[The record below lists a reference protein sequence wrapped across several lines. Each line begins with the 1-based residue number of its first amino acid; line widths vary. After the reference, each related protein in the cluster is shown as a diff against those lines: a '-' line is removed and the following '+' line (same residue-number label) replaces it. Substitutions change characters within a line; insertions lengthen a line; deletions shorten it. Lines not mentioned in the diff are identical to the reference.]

1 MPKFSE
7 FLKWFGDLFAMFKY
21 FPLWFQILLIFST
34 LLLLIVGG
42 LFIHFYSVTNL
53 RLTTQTAVTQ
63 IEDNALSGDGPA
75 MIKLSFSGSPKA
87 YDILAS
93 VIQTSP
99 DEQRRQAAISA
110 IVNLKDKRTTA
121 LLGNILVKE
130 KWIIA
135 GDCAVALGRAKD
147 PNAIPFLLRALQLHI
162 DWVVGQKS
170 AEALGSFEPT
180 APILQALIRA
190 FDEDNSFIQDAAKQ
204 SLANYGVKALP
215 LLTENLERS
224 SSSYQSLVATVQ
236 TIALI
241 GDKQSVPSLKA
252 FQQRIQLSD
261 LDNKQRAVLESEA
274 QKALDVVQ

>member
-1 MPKFSE
+1 MPKVSE
-7 FLKWFGDLFAMFKY
+7 VLKWIGELFAMFKY
-21 FPLWFQILLIFST
+21 FPLWFQILLILSS
-34 LLLLIVGG
+34 LLFLIVGG
-42 LFIHFYSVTNL
+42 ICIHFYSVTGL
-53 RLTTQTAVTQ
+53 KLKTQTALTQ
-63 IEDNALSGDGPA
+63 IEDNALSGDSPA

-93 VIQTSP
+93 IIQTSP
-99 DEQRRQAAISA
+99 NEERRQSAISA

-147 PNAIPFLLRALQLHI
+147 ADAVPFLLRALQLHI

-180 APILQALIRA
+180 KPILQALIRA
-190 FDEDNSFIQDAAKQ
+190 LDEESWIRDAAKQ
-204 SLANYGVKALP
+204 SLANYGIRALP
-215 LLTENLERS
+215 ALTENLERS
-224 SSSYQSLVATVQ
+224 TSYESLFATLE

-241 GDKQSVPSLKA
+241 GDKQSVPSLQT
-252 FQQRIQLSD
+252 FQQRIHD
-261 LDNKQRAVLESEA
+261 LNCEDK
-274 QKALDVVQ
+274 QKAALLAETQKAIGVAQ